1 MQETK
6 KKIRETRKTLQ
17 GLEEEISAMNGI
29 LTLSEIA
36 AKAGTSERILR
47 YKLEAMRIRGYD
59 IDHVELEHYN
69 RMFRHKL

>member
-1 MQETK
+1 MEYKSDIEIAQSVTP
-6 KKIRETRKTLQ
+6 KKIT
-17 GLEEEISAMNGI
+17 
-29 LTLSEIA
+29 EIA